1 MMRSFILLAG
11 LILFTI
17 TQSIAQREANIWYFG
32 ANAGLDFNSGAPVP
46 LTNGQ
51 VNTAEGCSAIS
62 DSAGNLLFYTDGLW
76 VYNRNHTSMPNG
88 FGLLGS
94 NTSNQSALIIRQPGS
109 FTTYYIFTV
118 DGGNGPGGLCYS
130 VVDMTAQG
138 GLGDVTSKNV
148 NLYTPTTEK
157 LAAVKHANGVDF
169 WILSHESTTN
179 NFQVYLLTA
188 AGVNNTQVISS
199 VGTVFT
205 NFADFNGALKVSP
218 SHTKVGMAVWG
229 SDYAELFDFNPG
241 TGVLS
246 NPITLPS
253 ITTWPYGLAFS
264 PSGQR
269 LYISTEGSNELS
281 QWDLSSNNAATIN
294 ASRTLIANITTM
306 GTLGALQLAPD
317 GKIYLAGNSTA
328 DLCVINNPDALGAAC
343 NLSINSVNLGGR
355 FSYWGLPNFCTD
367 YINFLTILA
376 NGNCFGDSTYFSLAD
391 TAGLISVSWN
401 FRDSITGA
409 NNFSTSFT
417 PAHVFSLASNFTV
430 MVTATYTTGTF
441 TGYLTVSIVQCSSVV
456 AGFQADTT
464 LCVGSCTDFT
474 NQSVNGL
481 TYTWSFPGAA
491 TTTSTDTDPTGICYN
506 LAGTYDV
513 SLIAHNG
520 LQSDTLTLPGYI
532 HVYAPPTAP
541 ILINQNDTLYL
552 TQDYDSY
559 QWYFMG
565 APIVGAT
572 DSFFVVTQDGLY
584 SVQLTD
590 ANGCIFFSRTSDIA
604 VGTSEIEGIH
614 GGLQVFANE
623 SELIIRYQTDRT
635 LELTFSIYDA
645 AGRLVH
651 TSREQSQAGANTLRL
666 QGLQLAKGLYVLHV
680 SDGKNILVQKFAER

>member
-1 MMRSFILLAG
+1 
-11 LILFTI
+11 
-17 TQSIAQREANIWYFG
+17 
-32 ANAGLDFNSGAPVP
+32 
-46 LTNGQ
+46 
-51 VNTAEGCSAIS
+51 
-62 DSAGNLLFYTDGLW
+62 
-76 VYNRNHTSMPNG
+76 
-88 FGLLGS
+88 
-94 NTSNQSALIIRQPGS
+94 
-109 FTTYYIFTV
+109 
-118 DGGNGPGGLCYS
+118 
-130 VVDMTAQG
+130 
-138 GLGDVTSKNV
+138 
-148 NLYTPTTEK
+148 
-157 LAAVKHANGVDF
+157 
-169 WILSHESTTN
+169 
-179 NFQVYLLTA
+179 
-188 AGVNNTQVISS
+188 
-199 VGTVFT
+199 
-205 NFADFNGALKVSP
+205 
-218 SHTKVGMAVWG
+218 
-229 SDYAELFDFNPG
+229 
-241 TGVLS
+241 GVLS

-590 ANGCIFFSRTSDIA
+590 ANGCTFFSRTSDIA

-651 TSREQSQAGANTLRL
+651 TSREQTQAGANTLRL